1 MFDIALTSL
10 TLSEGLLLCMFGIVA
25 LVFTVFF
32 ISKR

>member
-10 TLSEGLLLCMFGIVA
+10 TLSEGLLLCFFG
-25 LVFTVFF
+25 LVVLGFIVFF

>member
-10 TLSEGLLLCMFGIVA
+10 TLSEGIMLCMFCLLA
-25 LVFTVFF
+25 LVFTVMF